1 MFTAPTPGPAVQVG
15 AREVPRSKTLPERP
29 PVRLVTKVLPPVASK
44 AAKPADNGAQAA
56 RTSGDVTLPT
66 RQALQD
72 LPAQPAGSPL
82 PGDGRAGA
90 SCAAPV
96 QPSQPP
102 AGSQQASVVA
112 EDPAQRQP
120 APVSEPTAPPQQP
133 DGPPLQLQ
141 QQVQQDVELADAV
154 MTDLRAAVPAAMA
167 ATAAMAPPA
176 MAAEATAAAVPPK
189 TPARS
194 RMSQTTTARNA
205 PDFAT
210 AGSAAIVAGAAP
222 SAVTHEYIHGVLEKV
237 RCCRPFPFARDI
249 HTGVRIPLPSAP
261 LKLCTSDHTSCMPS
275 LLPLLLIV
283 YLLMCR

>member
-1 MFTAPTPGPAVQVG
+1 MTPVRISTSYTAACSHLMLTAPTPGPALQVG

-29 PVRLVTKVLPPVASK
+29 PVRVVTTVLPPVARAS
-44 AAKPADNGAQAA
+44 AKPAGNGAQAA
-56 RTSGDVTLPT
+56 RTSGDVTLPP
-66 RQALQD
+66 REALQD

-82 PGDGRAGA
+82 PGDRRAGA

-112 EDPAQRQP
+112 EDPAQQRP
-120 APVSEPTAPPQQP
+120 AAGSGLCSPQQP

-141 QQVQQDVELADAV
+141 QQLQQDVELADAV
-154 MTDLRAAVPAAMA
+154 TAEEQSAEPAAMA

-176 MAAEATAAAVPPK
+176 MAAEATAAAFPPK

-194 RMSQTTTARNA
+194 RLSQATTARHA
-205 PDFAT
+205 PDFAGAGNT
-210 AGSAAIVAGAAP
+210 AVVAGAAP

-237 RCCRPFPFARDI
+237 RCCRPFPLSRES
-249 HTGVRIPLPSAP
+249 TLVSGSRYRQPL
-261 LKLCTSDHTSCMPS
+261 
-275 LLPLLLIV
+275 
-283 YLLMCR
+283 